1 MVLNGMLHHDDVAGF
16 QLSRVLFLWRTISGV
31 RVENLVFRRV
41 SPSEI
46 GILTKQRKQKP
57 NKHHW
62 FSHTYTLCNKF
73 FFTKFLWLC
82 ALYGKRE
89 THKHTYAFQWVF
101 LIKNSFRSWCYC
113 IQHMRFRDGINLEK
127 LTIRTAQQHS
137 NTAHC
142 FCWFTVAINNL

>member
-1 MVLNGMLHHDDVAGF
+1 MMVLNGMLHHDDVAGF

-62 FSHTYTLCNKF
+62 FSHTYTLCNNF
-73 FFTKFLWLC
+73 FLLN
-82 ALYGKRE
+82 LYGSVHYMEKERLTS
-89 THKHTYAFQWVF
+89 TH
-101 LIKNSFRSWCYC
+101 
-113 IQHMRFRDGINLEK
+113 
-127 LTIRTAQQHS
+127 IRIPVGFSYQK
-137 NTAHC
+137 
-142 FCWFTVAINNL
+142 FIP